1 MILLLLLYCVILT
14 VDQIKYLRGVM
25 VRLCSRVGIKF
36 TFGGAIFYFNSFI
49 RQLFRMQVVKTF
61 FFHLSTITIVDKF
74 KGYVFVPAMFLSI
87 CILNNQKSALV
98 DVIYT
103 NSWFILKFGLQ
114 LYSCPCT
121 SMFCSTINTDSVCDS
136 G

>member
-1 MILLLLLYCVILT
+1 MTFLLYCSCYYCVILI

-36 TFGGAIFYFNSFI
+36 TLGVQIFISTHSYGSCSEYKLLKHPFCIYQQLQLLINS
-49 RQLFRMQVVKTF
+49 K
-61 FFHLSTITIVDKF
+61 
-74 KGYVFVPAMFLSI
+74 AMFLSI
-87 CILNNQKSALV
+87 CILNHQKSALV

-103 NSWFILKFGLQ
+103 NSWFVLKSGLQ

-121 SMFCSTINTDSVCDS
+121 SMFCSTIVTDSVTS
-136 G
+136 IV